1 MVKTETVT
9 FPGRFDSLGAI
20 AEFAARAAKAAGM
33 DSQTVYAVQL
43 AVDEACANIIEHAYG
58 GEGGGEIECTCEV
71 SPARLRL
78 VLRDSGRSFDPA
90 SIPPPDLDSELEQ
103 RQVGGLGLFL
113 IHKIMDEVRFE
124 FGEGGNTLTLVKH
137 MDPSA

>member
-43 AVDEACANIIEHAYG
+43 AVDEACSNIIEHAYG
-58 GEGGGEIECTCEV
+58 GEGRGEIECTCEV

-78 VLRDSGRSFDPA
+78 VLRDSGRSFDPT
-90 SIPPPDLDSELEQ
+90 SIPPPDLGSQLEQ

-113 IHKIMDEVRFE
+113 IHTIMDEVRFE

-137 MDPSA
+137 TDHSA